1 MSEERLQ
8 KILARAGIAS
18 RRKAEEMIEAGQVTI
33 NGQVA
38 GLGDKADPETGLHQG
53 GRPAGAAPVSAS
65 TATSC
70 STSPRG

>member
-18 RRKAEEMIEAGQVTI
+18 RRKAEEMIEQGLVTV
-33 NGQVA
+33 NGEVA
-38 GLGDKADPETGLHQG
+38 GSATRPIPSATRSRSRAGGCCRSTG
-53 GRPAGAAPVSAS
+53 R
-65 TATSC
+65 TTTSC